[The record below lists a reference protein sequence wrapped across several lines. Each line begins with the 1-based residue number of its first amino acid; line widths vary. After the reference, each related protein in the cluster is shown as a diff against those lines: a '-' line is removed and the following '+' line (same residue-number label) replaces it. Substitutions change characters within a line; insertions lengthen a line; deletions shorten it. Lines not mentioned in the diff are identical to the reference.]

1 MPRIAANPPHAR
13 VPRGDGRELVVFE
26 SIVALL
32 LIISGFSL
40 YIGKAFTAPD
50 APVSG
55 GAVGSAHKR
64 PPKFRSVSRKP
75 KSRGP

>member
-1 MPRIAANPPHAR
+1 MPRIAANPSHAR

-26 SIVALL
+26 SIVALFALL

-55 GAVGSAHKR
+55 GAVRVSAQTTVEI
-64 PPKFRSVSRKP
+64 PLSLAET
-75 KSRGP
+75 